1 MAEDEM
7 VRQHHQL
14 NEHEFKQT
22 LGDSGGQR
30 SLACCSPWGSQ
41 RVGHDLETDQQQL
54 PRYGTL
60 GLLNILSSRYMRK
73 SEMQDSDSDF
83 PFLPFFPETKPSG
96 EGWPPGV
103 HKKGATLPLK
113 IRDQEEF

>member
-1 MAEDEM
+1 
-7 VRQHHQL
+7 
-14 NEHEFKQT
+14 
-22 LGDSGGQR
+22 
-30 SLACCSPWGSQ
+30 
-41 RVGHDLETDQQQL
+41 
-54 PRYGTL
+54 
-60 GLLNILSSRYMRK
+60 MRK

-83 PFLPFFPETKPSG
+83 PFLPFFPGTKPSG

>member
-1 MAEDEM
+1 
-7 VRQHHQL
+7 
-14 NEHEFKQT
+14 
-22 LGDSGGQR
+22 
-30 SLACCSPWGSQ
+30 
-41 RVGHDLETDQQQL
+41 
-54 PRYGTL
+54 
-60 GLLNILSSRYMRK
+60 MRK